1 MVSHAEAKCRH
12 NINQSERGNEREVTR
27 ERLRGRA
34 KEREA
39 TRDR

>member
-27 ERLRGRA
+27 ERGN
-34 KEREA
+34 EEEA
-39 TRDR
+39 TRER